1 MKEIGILHISR
12 LLLIIEVGKK
22 HIEYLESSA
31 GHVYD
36 QVGMLRVALDFYKNL
51 FAEEPSQGVSLGADF
66 WADSDMVR
74 EDDNSGLE
82 GPFSEE
88 EIKEAIFSCYPE
100 GAPSPDGLPF
110 LFYQKFWHLVGKDIV
125 ALFRDFYDGNLDLYR
140 LNFAVVTLV
149 PKVED
154 ARNMK

>member
-36 QVGMLRVALDFYKNL
+36 QRYAKGGFRLLQNL

-74 EDDNSGLE
+74 EDENSGLE
-82 GPFSEE
+82 APFSEE

-100 GAPSPDGLPF
+100 GAPSSDGLPF

-140 LNFAVVTLV
+140 LNFAIVTLV
-149 PKVED
+149 QILL
-154 ARNMK
+154 